1 MIHEELQRL
10 ERLANQVQKKMLQM
24 EEQNASMAREL
35 ELLKQSLQEK
45 EQALD
50 HFKNQIKISKI
61 VNNIPVE
68 EVESAEMS
76 NKINSYIKEIDKI
89 ITYLSE

>member
-1 MIHEELQRL
+1 MIHEELQNLQQLANRVTKKIEQLELENQSLRDQLGGMRL
-10 ERLANQVQKKMLQM
+10 EI
-24 EEQNASMAREL
+24 
-35 ELLKQSLQEK
+35 QEK
-45 EQALD
+45 EVSLE

-68 EVESAEMS
+68 NLESAELR
-76 NKINSYIKEIDKI
+76 NRINNYIKEIDKI

>member
-1 MIHEELQRL
+1 MIHEELDRL
-10 ERLANQVQKKMLQM
+10 ERLAYQVSKKIQHL
-24 EEQNASMAREL
+24 EEEKSLL
-35 ELLKQSLQEK
+35 EERLSKAESKLKEK
-45 EQALD
+45 DDALD

-68 EVESAEMS
+68 NMESAELRER
-76 NKINSYIKEIDKI
+76 INNYIKEIDKV

>member
-1 MIHEELQRL
+1 MIHDELHRL
-10 ERLANQVQKKMLQM
+10 ERLAFQVSKKI
-24 EEQNASMAREL
+24 
-35 ELLKQSLQEK
+35 ELLEAEKSALQDELTYAQSRLKEK
-45 EQALD
+45 DEALD

-68 EVESAEMS
+68 NMESAELRARID
-76 NKINSYIKEIDKI
+76 NYIKEIDKI

>member
-1 MIHEELQRL
+1 MIHEELHRL
-10 ERLANQVQKKMLQM
+10 ERLAHQVTKKIHQ
-24 EEQNASMAREL
+24 L
-35 ELLKQSLQEK
+35 EAEKAALQEELDMAK
-45 EQALD
+45 TILRERDESLD

-68 EVESAEMS
+68 NTESAELRE
-76 NKINSYIKEIDKI
+76 KINNYIKEIDKI

>member
-1 MIHEELQRL
+1 MIHEELHRL
-10 ERLANQVQKKMLQM
+10 ERLAQQVTKKIHKLEAEKAALQD
-24 EEQNASMAREL
+24 ELDMARTV
-35 ELLKQSLQEK
+35 LQERD
-45 EQALD
+45 ESLD

-68 EVESAEMS
+68 NVESAELRE
-76 NKINSYIKEIDKI
+76 KINNYIKEIDKI